1 MSSPTGAHGEADA
14 TKQENEQ
21 QPQSTASTDATL
33 NARAKSSN
41 GAKSQGPKKW
51 LIALIAVIAAVAV
64 IVAIAVTRGK
74 NDDANTSGVTKA
86 DTVTIGLKLAPVSLD
101 TDYFAL
107 LPGMNTLT
115 LSGAAGSCEHEPE
128 WMI

>member
-1 MSSPTGAHGEADA
+1 MSSPTGAHDEADA

-41 GAKSQGPKKW
+41 GAKSQGSKKW

-101 TDYFAL
+101 IRHQ
-107 LPGMNTLT
+107 
-115 LSGAAGSCEHEPE
+115 SG
-128 WMI
+128 